1 VQVRLADVEV
11 AGSLEPADG
20 LSGLLRDVVG
30 EEDRAVGGDER
41 GGVEEVLDR
50 QALALGRVL
59 GALGP
64 REEDAVWSRQS
75 KAR

>member
-1 VQVRLADVEV
+1 MQVRLADFEV
-11 AGSLEPADG
+11 PGCLEPAHGFGG
-20 LSGLLRDVVG
+20 LGRHVVG
-30 EEDRAVGGDER
+30 EEDRAVGRHEA

-50 QALALGRVL
+50 QALSGRRVL

-64 REEDAVWSRQS
+64 REEDAVGSRQS